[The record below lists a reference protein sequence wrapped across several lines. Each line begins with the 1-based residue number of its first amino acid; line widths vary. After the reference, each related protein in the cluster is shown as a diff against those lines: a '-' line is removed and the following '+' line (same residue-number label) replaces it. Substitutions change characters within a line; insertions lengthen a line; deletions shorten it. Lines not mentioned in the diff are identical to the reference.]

1 MRDAISHR
9 PRDRPACG
17 GERRRRQNCCRN
29 GYSRRKRG
37 KRADQ
42 GARDSPHRPTTP
54 HAGAAIA
61 RAVLLIACSRC
72 RMAVASTAATCV
84 GVRAFAAEAA

>member
-1 MRDAISHR
+1 MTLSVTVPVTDPLVAASAAVGRMAAD
-9 PRDRPACG
+9 
-17 GERRRRQNCCRN
+17 

-54 HAGAAIA
+54 HAAAAIA